1 MAALAAPVAIL
12 TVLSGTSPLAEAG
25 GGGSGPSLQPPF
37 TTDYTFTNV
46 GTLPNTQDFIG
57 SILVSPDDPDTLI
70 FGTSD
75 LDENGM
81 LNTIAV
87 VRDADGHI
95 TGFSG
100 SATFLANAD
109 GNDGGADFA
118 PNGTLFVSTYPDGK
132 VLQFKPGSTDPDK
145 VVDLTTIG
153 VTGSTGAL
161 RFVPAGFE
169 GAGQLKIIDY
179 SDDAWYT
186 VPITEDGT
194 GTYDFGTASLD
205 AQFATGTGPE
215 SAVYVSSS
223 HQFSQDSILLA
234 EFDPGEIAAYTID
247 SAGNPLPPTRRTFI
261 AGEDFAPAGMVRDL
275 VTGDLVISDYYGVGV
290 YVIQGFVQDPVK
302 GDLNCDGSVNASD
315 AVVSILYAAG
325 VPLDGPDDCPA
336 IGEGYPNISIA
347 SADNIVGDMNCD
359 NQVDI
364 DDTLTIL
371 RHLGD
376 LPTGINTPSCKP
388 IGSD

>member
-1 MAALAAPVAIL
+1 V
-12 TVLSGTSPLAEAG
+12 EAG

-37 TTDYTFTNV
+37 TLDYTLTNV

-57 SILVSPDDPDTLI
+57 GIIVSPDDPDTLI

-75 LDENGM
+75 LDDNGM

-109 GNDGGADFA
+109 GNDAGADFA
-118 PNGTLFVSTYPDGK
+118 PNGTLFVSTYPDST

-205 AQFATGTGPE
+205 AEFATDTGPE

-234 EFDPGEIAAYTID
+234 EFEPGEVAAYTID
-247 SAGNPLPPTRRTFI
+247 SAGNPVPPTRRTFI
-261 AGEDFAPAGMVRDL
+261 AGEGFAPAGMVHDP

-302 GDLNCDGSVNASD
+302 GDLNCDGSVNGPD
-315 AVVSILYAAG
+315 AVISILYAAG
-325 VPLDGPDDCPA
+325 VTLDDPEDCPT

-347 SADNIVGDMNCD
+347 SGDNIVGDMNCD
-359 NQVDI
+359 DQVDI
-364 DDTLTIL
+364 DDTMTIL
-371 RHLGD
+371 RHLAD
-376 LPTGINTPSCKP
+376 LPTGINTPSCKL